1 MKIME
6 SQCTTHRK
14 DEGKN
19 VFRIIFYCYVIE
31 LTKISQT
38 ICVPLAMIIL
48 HLCIQ
53 MEIIVMVFFQE
64 LIIEMRCQH

>member
-14 DEGKN
+14 DGGKN
-19 VFRIIFYCYVIE
+19 AFRIIFYCHVIE

-64 LIIEMRCQH
+64 LIIEMRCRH